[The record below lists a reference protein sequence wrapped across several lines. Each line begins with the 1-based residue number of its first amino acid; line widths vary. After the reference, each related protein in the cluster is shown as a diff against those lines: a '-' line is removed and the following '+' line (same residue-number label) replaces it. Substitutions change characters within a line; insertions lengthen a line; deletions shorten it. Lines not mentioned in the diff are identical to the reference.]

1 MHSIP
6 QHEENAKLL
15 KTKSYKTGIISNGK
29 AIFQMKSIKALE
41 IEDFFDCIL
50 LSETEGVRKPDS
62 AIYQKAL
69 AALGVVPNEAVYI
82 GDHPI
87 NDIRASQQVGM
98 KAIWKINEEWQDADT
113 AYKITDL
120 VEIPDLIARL

>member
-1 MHSIP
+1 M
-6 QHEENAKLL
+6 
-15 KTKSYKTGIISNGK
+15 
-29 AIFQMKSIKALE
+29 
-41 IEDFFDCIL
+41 
-50 LSETEGVRKPDS
+50 
-62 AIYQKAL
+62 
-69 AALGVVPNEAVYI
+69 PNEAAYI
-82 GDHPI
+82 GDHPV